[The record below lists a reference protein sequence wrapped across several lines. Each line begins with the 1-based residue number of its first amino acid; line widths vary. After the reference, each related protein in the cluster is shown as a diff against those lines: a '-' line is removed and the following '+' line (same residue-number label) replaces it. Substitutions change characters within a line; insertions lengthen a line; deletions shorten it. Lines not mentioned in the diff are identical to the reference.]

1 MAVISHVKW
10 DYPIKKALYPL
21 SLLLGVPKMKITYT
35 KSRPETIF
43 QLLTFT
49 FDPFFNVKW
58 GYLTT
63 KALCLFS
70 SSLFLILRWEIIN
83 FCGSGL
89 VTFRNYGASRSHFSV
104 ESDVKLPWIVD
115 VEHSKIIIFEN

>member
-1 MAVISHVKW
+1 
-10 DYPIKKALYPL
+10 
-21 SLLLGVPKMKITYT
+21 MKTTYT

-63 KALCLFS
+63 KALYLLYFS
-70 SSLFLILRWEIIN
+70 IITDSKAGDSR
-83 FCGSGL
+83 CGSGL
-89 VTFRNYGASRSHFSV
+89 VYSYNGNQVISELELRNYPTQALITIARM
-104 ESDVKLPWIVD
+104 D
-115 VEHSKIIIFEN
+115 

>member
-1 MAVISHVKW
+1 MCKIYMARKVSLIVIYPSFKNKMAVISHVKW
-10 DYPIKKALYPL
+10 DYPIRKALYPL
-21 SLLLGVPKMKITYT
+21 SLLLGVPKVKTTYT

-63 KALCLFS
+63 KALCL
-70 SSLFLILRWEIIN
+70 L
-83 FCGSGL
+83 
-89 VTFRNYGASRSHFSV
+89 
-104 ESDVKLPWIVD
+104 
-115 VEHSKIIIFEN
+115 

>member
-1 MAVISHVKW
+1 MHKIYMARKDSLIVIWPSFKNKMAVISHVKW

-21 SLLLGVPKMKITYT
+21 SLLPGVPNVKTTYT

-63 KALCLFS
+63 KALYL
-70 SSLFLILRWEIIN
+70 L
-83 FCGSGL
+83 
-89 VTFRNYGASRSHFSV
+89 
-104 ESDVKLPWIVD
+104 
-115 VEHSKIIIFEN
+115 

>member
-1 MAVISHVKW
+1 MAIISHVKW

-21 SLLLGVPKMKITYT
+21 SLLLGVPKVKMTYT

-63 KALCLFS
+63 KALCLLWFS
-70 SSLFLILRWEIIN
+70 IITDSKVGDN
-83 FCGSGL
+83 RCGSGL
-89 VTFRNYGASRSHFSV
+89 VLNANQNPLL
-104 ESDVKLPWIVD
+104 KLYMVM
-115 VEHSKIIIFEN
+115 